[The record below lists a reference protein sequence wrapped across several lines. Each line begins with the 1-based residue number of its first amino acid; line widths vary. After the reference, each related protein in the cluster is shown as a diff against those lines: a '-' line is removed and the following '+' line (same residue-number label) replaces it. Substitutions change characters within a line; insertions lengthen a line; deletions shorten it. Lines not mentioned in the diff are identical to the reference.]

1 MQKLYEIL
9 LPLTTNAG
17 QPAGLARNAFM
28 NDCQAL
34 AKGYSVLPMIS
45 GAWENEEGEIIFDR
59 SIPVRVVAEE
69 KVWAKL
75 VRLAH
80 KHFSDQE
87 CLLSF
92 CVSDAPEFTF
102 PERVTVCG
110 EQNSAAQVM
119 WERGELKSPKGW
131 EYAETSTEE
140 PTRIANTDV
149 DLSQFNYGRALGA
162 PTGIIS
168 RNQYEHIADF
178 AHCLSSVANQLS
190 IAAWKLDMALQD
202 TRTAQTGQDQAN
214 HLSRALDVYH
224 ATDVALETLE
234 GKSGNMRVKFHRYG
248 RAFRSAKG
256 V

>member
-17 QPAGLARNAFM
+17 QPTDLARTAFL
-28 NDCQAL
+28 NDCRVL
-34 AKGYSVLPMIS
+34 AKGYSILPMIS

-59 SIPVRVVAEE
+59 SIPVRVAAEE
-69 KVWAKL
+69 KTWAKL

-92 CVSDAPEFTF
+92 CVSDAPEFTY
-102 PERVTVCG
+102 PSETD
-110 EQNSAAQVM
+110 QLY
-119 WERGELKSPKGW
+119 GELRGIKESVPLQQ
-131 EYAETSTEE
+131 
-140 PTRIANTDV
+140 V

-162 PTGIIS
+162 PKDGDAAKTY
-168 RNQYEHIADF
+168 QHIADF

-190 IAAWKLDMALQD
+190 MAAWKLDMACQD
-202 TRTAQTGQDQAN
+202 VRTCETETEREAYTE
-214 HLSRALDVYH
+214 RALRICN
-224 ATDVALETLE
+224 ATDVALEKLE
-234 GKSGNMRVKFHRYG
+234 SKSGHMRVKFHRYG